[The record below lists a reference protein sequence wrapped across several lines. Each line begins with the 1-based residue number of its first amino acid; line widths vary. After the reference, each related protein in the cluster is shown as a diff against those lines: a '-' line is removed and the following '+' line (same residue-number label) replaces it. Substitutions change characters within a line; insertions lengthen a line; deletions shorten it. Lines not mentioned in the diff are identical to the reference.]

1 MSILAELF
9 EQGALYDV
17 LLDFGESVTDR
28 ARSNIRIQQ
37 TRYGK
42 KRKANTTGTL
52 AASLYYDMD
61 VTGTTPSISFNSS
74 ADYAK
79 WVEYGRQGKES
90 NYKGIDTRF
99 AASAAKPPVDAIL
112 NWMNL
117 KKIKLRSIG
126 ETGRRTKF
134 AKSAINRDEAQR
146 LRVANAMAKSIE
158 KKGIAP
164 LYYWREAYLETL
176 PEYGPQL
183 NEAMGDAVYVYIL
196 NQTRKLTNIKPV

>member
-17 LLDFGESVTDR
+17 LLDFGETVTDR

-42 KRKANTTGTL
+42 KRRANTTGTL
-52 AASLYYDMD
+52 AASLYYDID
-61 VTGTTPSISFNSS
+61 VTGTTPSIGFNST

-99 AASAAKPPVDAIL
+99 AAGAAKPPVDAIL

-134 AKSAINRDEAQR
+134 AKSAINKDEDQR
-146 LRVANAMAKSIE
+146 RRVANAMAKSIE

-176 PEYGPQL
+176 PEYGAQL
-183 NEAMGDAVYVYIL
+183 NEAMGEAVYIYIL

>member
-17 LLDFGESVTDR
+17 LLDFGESVTES

-52 AASLYYDMD
+52 AASLYYAID
-61 VTGTTPSISFNSS
+61 VTGTLPSIAFDST

-99 AASAAKPPVDAIL
+99 AASAAKP
-112 NWMNL
+112 
-117 KKIKLRSIG
+117 R
-126 ETGRRTKF
+126 
-134 AKSAINRDEAQR
+134 
-146 LRVANAMAKSIE
+146 
-158 KKGIAP
+158 
-164 LYYWREAYLETL
+164 
-176 PEYGPQL
+176 
-183 NEAMGDAVYVYIL
+183 
-196 NQTRKLTNIKPV
+196 

>member
-17 LLDFGESVTDR
+17 LLDFGETVTDR

-42 KRKANTTGTL
+42 KRRANTTGTL

-99 AASAAKPPVDAIL
+99 AAIAAKPPVDAIL

-134 AKSAINRDEAQR
+134 AKSSINKDEAQR

-164 LYYWREAYLETL
+164 LYYWRDAYLETL
-176 PEYGPQL
+176 PEYAAQL
-183 NEAMGDAVYVYIL
+183 NEAMGEAVNIYIL
-196 NQTRKLTNIKPV
+196 NQTRKLTNIKPA

>member
-17 LLDFGESVTDR
+17 LLDFGETVTDR

-37 TRYGK
+37 TRFGK

-52 AASLYYDMD
+52 AASLYYDLD
-61 VTGTTPSISFNSS
+61 VTGTTPSIAFSS
-74 ADYAK
+74 TADYAA

-90 NYKGIDTRF
+90 NYKVIDTRF
-99 AASAAKPPVDAIL
+99 AASAAKPPVEAIL
-112 NWMNL
+112 TWMNL
-117 KKIKLRSIG
+117 KKIKLRAMG
-126 ETGRRTKF
+126 ETGAMTKF
-134 AKSAINRDEAQR
+134 AASAVNKDEDRR

-164 LYYWREAYLETL
+164 MYYWRDAYLETL
-176 PEYGPQL
+176 PDYATRL
-183 NEAMGDAVYVYIL
+183 NEAMGDAVNIYIL

>member
-17 LLDFGESVTDR
+17 LLDFGDTVTER

-37 TRYGK
+37 TRFGK

-52 AASLYYDMD
+52 AASLFYDMD
-61 VTGTTPSISFNSS
+61 VTGTTPSISFGST

-90 NYKGIDTRF
+90 NFKGIDTRF
-99 AASAAKPPVDAIL
+99 AAGAAKPPVEAIL
-112 NWMNL
+112 TWMNL

-134 AKSAINRDEAQR
+134 AKSSINKDEDER
-146 LRVANAMAKSIE
+146 RKVANAMAKSIE

-164 LYYWREAYLETL
+164 LYYWRDAYLETL
-176 PEYGPQL
+176 PEYATQL
-183 NEAMGDAVYVYIL
+183 NEAMGEAVNIYIL
-196 NQTRKLTNIKPV
+196 NQTRKLTNIKPS

>member
-17 LLDFGESVTDR
+17 LLDFGETVTDR

-42 KRKANTTGTL
+42 KRRANTTGTL
-52 AASLYYDMD
+52 AASLFYSMD
-61 VTGTTPSISFNSS
+61 VTGTTPSIGFGST
-74 ADYAK
+74 ADYGK

-90 NYKGIDTRF
+90 NYPGIDKRF
-99 AASAAKPPVDAIL
+99 AAGAAKPPVPDIL

-117 KKIKLRSIG
+117 KKIKLRAMG
-126 ETGRRTKF
+126 ETGKMTKF
-134 AKSAINRDEAQR
+134 AKSAVNKDEKQR
-146 LRVANAMAKSIE
+146 LAVATAMAKSIE

-164 LYYWREAYLETL
+164 LYYWRDAYLETL

-183 NEAMGDAVYVYIL
+183 NAAMAEAVNIYIL
-196 NQTRKLTNIKPV
+196 NQTRKLTNIKPA

>member
-17 LLDFGESVTDR
+17 LLDFGESVTES

-52 AASLYYDMD
+52 AASLFYSMD
-61 VTGTTPSISFNSS
+61 VTGTTPAIEFGST
-74 ADYAK
+74 AAYAA

-99 AASAAKPPVDAIL
+99 AASAAKPPVPDIL

-117 KKIKLRSIG
+117 KKIKLRAMG
-126 ETGRRTKF
+126 ETGKMTKF
-134 AKSAINRDEAQR
+134 AKSAVNKDEKQR
-146 LRVANAMAKSIE
+146 LAVATAMAKSIE

-164 LYYWREAYLETL
+164 LYYWRDAYLETL
-176 PEYGPQL
+176 PDYAPQL
-183 NEAMGDAVYVYIL
+183 NAAMAEAVNIYIL
-196 NQTRKLTNIKPV
+196 NQTRKLTNIKPS

>member
-17 LLDFGESVTDR
+17 LLDFGESVTES

-52 AASLYYDMD
+52 AASLFYDMD
-61 VTGTTPSISFNSS
+61 VSGNTPSIAFGST
-74 ADYAK
+74 AAYAA

-99 AASAAKPPVDAIL
+99 AASAAKPPVEAIL

-117 KKIKLRSIG
+117 KKIKLRAMG
-126 ETGRRTKF
+126 ETGKMTKF
-134 AKSAINRDEAQR
+134 AKSAVNKDEDRR

-164 LYYWREAYLETL
+164 LYYFRDAFLVWL
-176 PEYGPQL
+176 PDYAPQL
-183 NEAMGDAVYVYIL
+183 NGAMSDAVNIYIL
-196 NQTRKLTNIKPV
+196 NQTRKLTNIKPG

>member
-17 LLDFGESVTDR
+17 LLDFGETVTDR

-42 KRKANTTGTL
+42 KRRANTTGTL

-61 VTGTTPSISFNSS
+61 VTGATPSISFNSS

-134 AKSAINRDEAQR
+134 AKSAINKDEAQR

-176 PEYGPQL
+176 PEYGAQL
-183 NEAMGDAVYVYIL
+183 NEAMGEAVNIYIL

>member
-17 LLDFGESVTDR
+17 LLDFGETVTDR

-42 KRKANTTGTL
+42 KRRANTTGTL

-61 VTGTTPSISFNSS
+61 VTGTTQSISFNSS

-126 ETGRRTKF
+126 ETGKRTKF
-134 AKSAINRDEAQR
+134 AKSAINKDEAQR

-176 PEYGPQL
+176 PEYGAQL
-183 NEAMGDAVYVYIL
+183 NEAMGEAVNIYIL

>member
-17 LLDFGESVTDR
+17 LLDFGESVTES

-52 AASLYYDMD
+52 AASLFYDMD
-61 VTGTTPSISFNSS
+61 VSGNTPSIAFGST
-74 ADYAK
+74 AAYAA

-99 AASAAKPPVDAIL
+99 AASAAKPPVEAIL
-112 NWMNL
+112 TWMNL
-117 KKIKLRSIG
+117 KKNKLRAMG
-126 ETGRRTKF
+126 ETGKMTKF
-134 AKSAINRDEAQR
+134 AKSAANKDEDRR

-164 LYYWREAYLETL
+164 LYYFRDAYLEWL
-176 PEYGPQL
+176 PDYGPQL
-183 NEAMGDAVYVYIL
+183 NGAMSDAVNIYIL
-196 NQTRKLTNIKPV
+196 NQTRKLTNIKPG

>member
-17 LLDFGESVTDR
+17 LLDFGESVTES

-52 AASLYYDMD
+52 AASLYYAID
-61 VTGTTPSISFNSS
+61 VTGTLPSIAFDST

-99 AASAAKPPVDAIL
+99 AASAAKPPVEAIL

-117 KKIKLRSIG
+117 KKIKLRAMG
-126 ETGRRTKF
+126 ETGKMTKF
-134 AKSAINRDEAQR
+134 AKSATNKDEKQR
-146 LRVANAMAKSIE
+146 LAVANAMAKSIE

-164 LYYWREAYLETL
+164 LYYFRDAYLETL
-176 PEYGPQL
+176 PDYGPQL
-183 NEAMGDAVYVYIL
+183 NGAMSDAVNIYIL
-196 NQTRKLTNIKPV
+196 NQTRKLTNIKPG

>member
-42 KRKANTTGTL
+42 RRKANTTGTL
-52 AASLYYDMD
+52 AASLYYDLD
-61 VTGTTPSISFNSS
+61 VTGTTPSIGFNST
-74 ADYAK
+74 ADYAA

-164 LYYWREAYLETL
+164 LYYWRDAYLETL
-176 PEYGPQL
+176 PEYGAQL
-183 NEAMGDAVYVYIL
+183 NEAMGEAVNIYIL
-196 NQTRKLTNIKPV
+196 NQTRKLTNIKPA

>member
-17 LLDFGESVTDR
+17 LLDFGETVTDR
-28 ARSNIRIQQ
+28 ARSNSRIQQ

-52 AASLYYDMD
+52 AASLYYDLD
-61 VTGTTPSISFNSS
+61 VTGTTPSIAFNSS

-90 NYKGIDTRF
+90 NYPGIDKRF
-99 AASAAKPPVDAIL
+99 AAGAAKPPVDAIL

-126 ETGRRTKF
+126 ETGKRTKF
-134 AKSAINRDEAQR
+134 AKSSINKDEEQR

-176 PEYGPQL
+176 PEYGAQL
-183 NEAMGDAVYVYIL
+183 NAAMGEAVNIYIL

>member
-17 LLDFGESVTDR
+17 LLDFGETVTDR

-42 KRKANTTGTL
+42 KRRANTTGTL

-99 AASAAKPPVDAIL
+99 AASAAKPPVEAIL

-126 ETGRRTKF
+126 ETGKRTKF
-134 AKSAINRDEAQR
+134 AKSAINRDEDER
-146 LRVANAMAKSIE
+146 RKVANAMAKSIE

-176 PEYGPQL
+176 PEYATQL
-183 NEAMGDAVYVYIL
+183 NEAMGEAVYIYIL
-196 NQTRKLTNIKPV
+196 NQTRKLTNIKPA

>member
-17 LLDFGESVTDR
+17 LLDFGESVTES

-42 KRKANTTGTL
+42 KRRANTTGTL
-52 AASLYYDMD
+52 AASLYYAID
-61 VTGTTPSISFNSS
+61 VRGTLPSIGFDSS

-99 AASAAKPPVDAIL
+99 AAGAAKPPVDAIL

-134 AKSAINRDEAQR
+134 AKSAINKDEDQR
-146 LRVANAMAKSIE
+146 RRVANAMAKSIE

-176 PEYGPQL
+176 PEYGAQL
-183 NEAMGDAVYVYIL
+183 NEAMGDAVFIYIL
-196 NQTRKLTNIKPV
+196 NQTRKLTNIKPA

>member
-17 LLDFGESVTDR
+17 LLDFGESVTES

-52 AASLYYDMD
+52 AASLYYAID
-61 VTGTTPSISFNSS
+61 VTGTLPSIAFDST

-99 AASAAKPPVDAIL
+99 AASAAKPPVEAIL

-117 KKIKLRSIG
+117 KKIKLRAMG
-126 ETGRRTKF
+126 ETGKMTKF
-134 AKSAINRDEAQR
+134 AKSAANKDADNR

-164 LYYWREAYLETL
+164 LYYFRDAYLETL
-176 PEYGPQL
+176 PDYGPQL
-183 NEAMGDAVYVYIL
+183 NGAMSDAVNIYIL
-196 NQTRKLTNIKPV
+196 NQTRKLTNIKPG

>member
-17 LLDFGESVTDR
+17 LLDFGETVTDR

-52 AASLYYDMD
+52 AASLYYDID
-61 VTGTTPSISFNSS
+61 VTGTTPSIGFNST

-99 AASAAKPPVDAIL
+99 AAGAAKPPVDAIL

-134 AKSAINRDEAQR
+134 AKSAINKDEDQR
-146 LRVANAMAKSIE
+146 RRVANAMAKSIE

-176 PEYGPQL
+176 PEYGAQL
-183 NEAMGDAVYVYIL
+183 NEAMGEAVYIYIL

>member
-17 LLDFGESVTDR
+17 LLDFGESVTES

-52 AASLYYDMD
+52 AASLYYAID
-61 VTGTTPSISFNSS
+61 VTGTLPSIAFDST

-99 AASAAKPPVDAIL
+99 AASAAKPPVEAIL

-117 KKIKLRSIG
+117 KKIKLRAMG
-126 ETGRRTKF
+126 ETGKMTKF
-134 AKSAINRDEAQR
+134 AKSAVNKDEDRR

-164 LYYWREAYLETL
+164 LYYFRDAYLETL
-176 PEYGPQL
+176 PDYGPQL
-183 NEAMGDAVYVYIL
+183 NGAMSDAVNIYIL
-196 NQTRKLTNIKPV
+196 NQTRKLTNIKPG

>member
-17 LLDFGESVTDR
+17 LLDFGETVTDR

-42 KRKANTTGTL
+42 KRRANTTGTL

-61 VTGTTPSISFNSS
+61 VTGTNPSISFNSS

-146 LRVANAMAKSIE
+146 LAVASAMAKSIE

-164 LYYWREAYLETL
+164 LYYWRDAYLETL

-183 NEAMGDAVYVYIL
+183 NAAMGEAVNIYIL
-196 NQTRKLTNIKPV
+196 NQTRKLTNIKPA

>member
-17 LLDFGESVTDR
+17 LLDFGETVTDR

-42 KRKANTTGTL
+42 KRRANTTGTL

-164 LYYWREAYLETL
+164 LYYWRDAYLETL
-176 PEYGPQL
+176 PEYAAQL
-183 NEAMGDAVYVYIL
+183 NEAMGEAVNIYIL
-196 NQTRKLTNIKPV
+196 NQTRKLTNIKPA

>member
-17 LLDFGESVTDR
+17 LLDFGETVTDR

-42 KRKANTTGTL
+42 KRRANTTGTL

-61 VTGTTPSISFNSS
+61 VTGATPSISFNSS

-134 AKSAINRDEAQR
+134 AKSAINKDEAQR

-164 LYYWREAYLETL
+164 LYYWRDAYLETL
-176 PEYGPQL
+176 PEYGAQL
-183 NEAMGDAVYVYIL
+183 NEAMGEAVNIYIL

>member
-17 LLDFGESVTDR
+17 LLDFGETVTDR

-42 KRKANTTGTL
+42 KRRANTTGTL
-52 AASLYYDMD
+52 AASLYYDLD
-61 VTGTTPSISFNSS
+61 VTGTTPSIAFNSS

-99 AASAAKPPVDAIL
+99 AAGAAKPPVDAIL

-164 LYYWREAYLETL
+164 LYYWRDAYLETL
-176 PEYGPQL
+176 PEYGAQL
-183 NEAMGDAVYVYIL
+183 NEAMGDAVYIYIL

>member
-17 LLDFGESVTDR
+17 LLDFGETVTDR

-52 AASLYYDMD
+52 AASLYYDLD
-61 VTGTTPSISFNSS
+61 VTGATPSIAFNSS
-74 ADYAK
+74 ADYGK

-90 NYKGIDTRF
+90 NYPGIDKRF
-99 AASAAKPPVDAIL
+99 AAGAAKPPVPAIL
-112 NWMNL
+112 TWMNL
-117 KKIKLRSIG
+117 KKIKLRSMG
-126 ETGRRTKF
+126 DTGKMTKF
-134 AKSAINRDEAQR
+134 AKSSVNKDEQKR
-146 LRVANAMAKSIE
+146 LAVATAMAKSIE

-164 LYYWREAYLETL
+164 LYYWRDAYLETL
-176 PEYGPQL
+176 PEYATQL
-183 NEAMGDAVYVYIL
+183 NAAMGEAVNIYIL
-196 NQTRKLTNIKPV
+196 NQTRKLTNIKPA

>member
-17 LLDFGESVTDR
+17 LLDFGETVTDR

-42 KRKANTTGTL
+42 KRRANTTGTL
-52 AASLYYDMD
+52 AASLYYDID
-61 VTGTTPSISFNSS
+61 VTGTTPSIGFNSS

-164 LYYWREAYLETL
+164 LYYWRDAYLETL

-183 NEAMGDAVYVYIL
+183 NEAMGDAVYIYIL

>member
-1 MSILAELF
+1 
-9 EQGALYDV
+9 V
-17 LLDFGESVTDR
+17 LLDFGESVTES

-52 AASLYYDMD
+52 AASLYYAID
-61 VTGTTPSISFNSS
+61 VKGTLPSIAFDST

-99 AASAAKPPVDAIL
+99 AASAAKPPVEAIL

-117 KKIKLRSIG
+117 KKIKLRAMG
-126 ETGRRTKF
+126 ETGKMTKF
-134 AKSAINRDEAQR
+134 AKSAVNKDEDRR
-146 LRVANAMAKSIE
+146 LRVANAMAINIE

-164 LYYWREAYLETL
+164 LYYFRDAYLETL
-176 PEYGPQL
+176 PDYGPQL
-183 NEAMGDAVYVYIL
+183 NGAMSDAVNIYIL
-196 NQTRKLTNIKPV
+196 NQTRKLTNIKPA